1 MPLSRRPLHRQF
13 TRLLLLP
20 ITVAFV
26 LAAVGTMLI
35 GYQTERQTLRTQ
47 RQEVVSI
54 YMQSLIRPLWDC
66 DAVTATSIIETLA
79 HLPEVAA
86 VRLVDVC
93 AGTDRVVGE
102 APVASTPTDAYLRT
116 VAYRDEH
123 GRQFDVGYLTAY
135 FHPLSLMDAISG
147 MLWRYLA
154 VFIVTLVVML
164 TGATLAFRHLVGHPL
179 QRFKAAIDAHNG
191 GSALGGLK
199 LRERNDELGDVMHAY
214 EGLMDELHL
223 RFRRQEA
230 LAECARL
237 LLTPR
242 TDGKSPL
249 AAVLDVLIPAVR
261 GDRIFIVENDQDAQG
276 NLVMA
281 RVMEA
286 RTQGLVA
293 PPLDTAVNGTPYHRG
308 YARWQALFAARQP
321 LLGTLDAFPDDE
333 QQLLRQ
339 HGTLSLAAFPI
350 WGQTHWY
357 GYIALVDMRRQRPW
371 SPSEQMFL
379 RTAADMIGAFLENGS
394 HTRQLA
400 AARDQLLDNER
411 ALMRTARR
419 DPLTGLGNRIAL
431 EEELLRAVARA
442 RRLGRGGLVLLIDLD
457 DFKPINDT
465 YGHGVGDEVLRT
477 VAQRLRAAVRLT
489 DTVARLG
496 GDEFVLI
503 IEDGGL
509 PPDAQALIDK
519 LRTAIVQPIHDQ
531 GRTVAVGAS
540 IGVARYPDQG
550 TALKV
555 LLTHADLAMY
565 DAKRHHKNKRA
576 SGEPPTETPET
587 VQ

>member
-1 MPLSRRPLHRQF
+1 MPQSRNPLHRQF
-13 TRLLLLP
+13 TRFLLLP

-35 GYQTERQTLRTQ
+35 GYQSERQTLRTQ
-47 RQEVVSI
+47 RQEIVSI
-54 YMQSLIRPLWDC
+54 YMQSLVRPLWDC
-66 DAVTATSIIETLA
+66 DAVTATSIVETLA

-93 AGTDRVVGE
+93 AGTDRIVGE
-102 APVASTPTDAYLRT
+102 QPASTAPTDAYLHT

-135 FHPLSLMDAISG
+135 FHPLSLMHAISG

-164 TGATLAFRHLVGHPL
+164 TGATLAFRHIVGRPL

-191 GSALGGLK
+191 GEALGGLE

-214 EGLMDELHL
+214 DGLMDELHL

-230 LAECARL
+230 LAECARRL
-237 LLTPR
+237 LR
-242 TDGKSPL
+242 HSTDDKGPL
-249 AAVLDVLIPAVR
+249 AGVLDVLMPAVL
-261 GDRIFIVENDQDAQG
+261 GDRIFIVENDQDEQG
-276 NLVMA
+276 NLVMS
-281 RVMEA
+281 RIQEA
-286 RTQGLVA
+286 RAPGLMA
-293 PPLDTAVNGTPYHRG
+293 PPINAFASTIAYRQG
-308 YARWQALFAARQP
+308 YSRWQALFSARQP
-321 LLGTLDAFPDDE
+321 LLGTLDEFPEDE
-333 QQLLRQ
+333 QQLLRK

-357 GYIALVDMRRQRPW
+357 GYIALTDMHRQRPW

-379 RTAADMIGAFLENGS
+379 QTAADMIGAFLENGS
-394 HTRQLA
+394 YTRQLA

-465 YGHGVGDEVLRT
+465 YGHNVGDEVLRA
-477 VAQRLRAAVRLT
+477 VAQRLRNSVRLT

-503 IEDGGL
+503 IEDGSVM
-509 PPDAQALIDK
+509 PDPQALVDK
-519 LRTAIVQPIHDQ
+519 LRAAIVQPIPDQ
-531 GRTVAVGAS
+531 GRAVAVGAS

-550 TALKV
+550 TALKP

-565 DAKRHHKNKRA
+565 DAKRRHKSKRA
-576 SGEPPTETPET
+576 SGEPPIATPDT
-587 VQ
+587 PQ